1 MTKWLRKRLSLVSLL
16 AFTLAISFYA
26 YIKAE
31 ESEQHQVVVSKNTVY
46 YTPGQLHNCKWV
58 IHTSNDL
65 TTFPGAVT
73 SIQIGIPEAAGH
85 GYIEGILENGPNQ
98 TLLLAF
104 NMPGTGK
111 KSPPV
116 IMTSKYEGRE
126 LPLKSIRF
134 KLFNSTAMTMMLYPT
149 YEKCVEATMK

>member
-1 MTKWLRKRLSLVSLL
+1 MIKWFRKRLSLLSLL
-16 AFTLAISFYA
+16 AFTLAISYYA

-31 ESEQHQVVVSKNTVY
+31 ESERHQVVVSKNTVY
-46 YTPGQLHNCKWV
+46 YTPGQLDNCKWV
-58 IHTSNDL
+58 LHTSNDL

-73 SIQIGIPEAAGH
+73 TIQIGIPEAAGY
-85 GYIEGILENGPNQ
+85 GYIEGVLENGPNQ

-104 NMPGTGK
+104 NMPGTSK
-111 KSPPV
+111 RSPPV

-126 LPLKSIRF
+126 LPLKSMRF

>member
-1 MTKWLRKRLSLVSLL
+1 MTKWLRKRISLVSLL

-31 ESEQHQVVVSKNTVY
+31 ESERHQVVISKKTVY
-46 YTPGQLHNCKWV
+46 YTPGQLRNCKWV

-65 TTFPGAVT
+65 TTFPGDVT

-85 GYIEGILENGPNQ
+85 GYIEGVLENGPNQ

-104 NMPGTGK
+104 NLPGTTK
-111 KSPPV
+111 KSPP
-116 IMTSKYEGRE
+116 IMMTSKYEGRE
-126 LPLKSIRF
+126 LPLKSMRF
-134 KLFNSTAMTMMLYPT
+134 KVFNSSAMTMMLYAT
-149 YEKCVEATMK
+149 YEKCVEATME

>member
-1 MTKWLRKRLSLVSLL
+1 MIKWLRKKFSLVSLL
-16 AFTLAISFYA
+16 AFTLAISYYA

-31 ESEQHQVVVSKNTVY
+31 ESERHQVVISKNTVY
-46 YTPGQLHNCKWV
+46 YTPGQLRNCKWV

-65 TTFPGAVT
+65 TTFPGDVT

-85 GYIEGILENGPNQ
+85 GYIEGVLENGPNN

-104 NMPGTGK
+104 NMPGMGK
-111 KSPPV
+111 KSAPV
-116 IMTSKYEGRE
+116 MMTSKYEGRK
-126 LPLKSIRF
+126 LPLKSMRF
-134 KLFNSTAMTMMLYPT
+134 KVFNSTVMTMMLYPT

>member
-1 MTKWLRKRLSLVSLL
+1 LTKWFRRRLSLLSLL
-16 AFTLAISFYA
+16 AFSLAISFYA

-31 ESEQHQVVVSKNTVY
+31 ESERYQVVISKNTVY
-46 YTPGQLHNCKWV
+46 YTPGQLRNCKWV

-65 TTFPGAVT
+65 TTFPGDVT

-85 GYIEGILENGPNQ
+85 GYIEGVLENGPNN

-104 NMPGTGK
+104 NMPGMGK
-111 KSPPV
+111 KSAPV
-116 IMTSKYEGRE
+116 MMTSKYEGRK
-126 LPLKSIRF
+126 LPLKSMRF
-134 KLFNSTAMTMMLYPT
+134 KVFNSTVMTMMLYPT

>member
-1 MTKWLRKRLSLVSLL
+1 MTKWLRKRLSLISLL

-31 ESEQHQVVVSKNTVY
+31 ESERHQVVVSKNTVY
-46 YTPGQLHNCKWV
+46 YTPGQLDNCKWV
-58 IHTSNDL
+58 LHTSGDL
-65 TTFPGAVT
+65 TTFPGDVT

-85 GYIEGILENGPNQ
+85 GYIEGVLENGPNS

-104 NMPGTGK
+104 NLPGTTK
-111 KSPPV
+111 KSPP
-116 IMTSKYEGRE
+116 IMMTSKYADRE
-126 LPLKSIRF
+126 LPLKSMRF
-134 KLFNSTAMTMMLYPT
+134 RVFNSSVMTMMLYPT

>member
-16 AFTLAISFYA
+16 AFTLAISYYA

-31 ESEQHQVVVSKNTVY
+31 ESERHQVVVSKNTVY
-46 YTPGQLHNCKWV
+46 YTPGQLDNCKWV

-104 NMPGTGK
+104 NMPGTSK

-126 LPLKSIRF
+126 LPLKSMRF
-134 KLFNSTAMTMMLYPT
+134 KLFNSTAMTMMLYPS

>member
-1 MTKWLRKRLSLVSLL
+1 MTKWFRRRLSLVSLL
-16 AFTLAISFYA
+16 AFTLTISFYA

-31 ESEQHQVVVSKNTVY
+31 ESERHQVVVSKNTVY

-58 IHTSNDL
+58 LHASNDL

-104 NMPGTGK
+104 NMPGTSK

-126 LPLKSIRF
+126 LPLKSMRF
-134 KLFNSTAMTMMLYPT
+134 KLFNSTAMTMMLYPS

>member
-46 YTPGQLHNCKWV
+46 YTPGQLDNCKWV

-104 NMPGTGK
+104 NMPGTSK

-116 IMTSKYEGRE
+116 MMTSSYEGRE

-134 KLFNSTAMTMMLYPT
+134 KLFNSTAMTMVLYPT
-149 YEKCVEATMK
+149 YERCVEATMK